1 MSNSKIRCAI
11 IIPSYREFLALPKLL
26 EALSVKLMDSG
37 VVIVAEDCDGMAR
50 LQIVNVCQN
59 ALAQSKAKLDFVFA
73 EKKSGRGAAVRR
85 GMVHAK
91 KNYPNL
97 LSILGC
103 ETDGSHQPFD
113 ILKVKNEI
121 KQWDLLIG
129 SHYLIDCK
137 ITGWPLARRI
147 FSKMLNTM
155 IPFILGIGVKDITNG
170 LRSYSISAVNHIF
183 DVPAHNPGFIYLFE
197 QAFLSHKN
205 KLNIEEIPIEFVNR
219 SLGESTVTWRE
230 ILNSI
235 LGLAELA
242 IRKILKG

>member
-1 MSNSKIRCAI
+1 
-11 IIPSYREFLALPKLL
+11 
-26 EALSVKLMDSG
+26 
-37 VVIVAEDCDGMAR
+37 
-50 LQIVNVCQN
+50 
-59 ALAQSKAKLDFVFA
+59 
-73 EKKSGRGAAVRR
+73 
-85 GMVHAK
+85 
-91 KNYPNL
+91 
-97 LSILGC
+97 
-103 ETDGSHQPFD
+103 
-113 ILKVKNEI
+113 
-121 KQWDLLIG
+121 
-129 SHYLIDCK
+129 
-137 ITGWPLARRI
+137 
-147 FSKMLNTM
+147 MLNTM
-155 IPFILGIGVKDITNG
+155 IPFILDIGVKDITNG